1 MVNRDKNVRANF
13 RDNRVLDIE
22 KDAVKYITKSN
33 IVFSVICKQKYSNN
47 FCIGLN
53 FERSWQL

>member
-1 MVNRDKNVRANF
+1 MVDRDENVRANF

-53 FERSWQL
+53 FERSWQV